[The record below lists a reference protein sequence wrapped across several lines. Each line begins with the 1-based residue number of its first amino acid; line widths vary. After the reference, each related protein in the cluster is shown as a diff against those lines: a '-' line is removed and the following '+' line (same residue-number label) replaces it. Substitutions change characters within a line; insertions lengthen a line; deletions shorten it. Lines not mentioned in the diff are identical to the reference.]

1 MTSLDSLDVTV
12 GFDRTYLLVVSARV
26 SALALHS
33 AYYGWEGEAAHCCRY
48 HGDWCTSVGKN
59 VLVNDCFN
67 SLRLTTNVRLGRRWA
82 TPLHASRASAD
93 SCERSR
99 GVLDTL

>member
-26 SALALHS
+26 SALALYS

-48 HGDWCTSVGKN
+48 HGDWCTSDGKN
-59 VLVNDCFN
+59 VLVND
-67 SLRLTTNVRLGRRWA
+67 SLRLTTNVQLGRRWA
-82 TPLHASRASAD
+82 TPLHASRSSAD
-93 SCERSR
+93 SCEQSRS
-99 GVLDTL
+99 VLDTLL